1 MMIGV
6 VLCKINEEINFLSI
20 FHNHVVRIWLRNRP
34 AKLMWNRNK
43 NYVATDVMIEIFS
56 LMWFYRNAVL
66 FYIIFVVTHCEIFG
80 YPEFRLEGVFEF

>member
-6 VLCKINEEINFLSI
+6 VLYKINEEINYVSV

-43 NYVATDVMIEIFS
+43 NYVATDDDWNI
-56 LMWFYRNAVL
+56 
-66 FYIIFVVTHCEIFG
+66 
-80 YPEFRLEGVFEF
+80 

>member
-6 VLCKINEEINFLSI
+6 VSYKINEEINYVSV

-43 NYVATDVMIEIFS
+43 NYVATDDDWNI
-56 LMWFYRNAVL
+56 
-66 FYIIFVVTHCEIFG
+66 
-80 YPEFRLEGVFEF
+80 